1 MEPILPIAH
10 LEDSD
15 PTATPE
21 QFSQAIRLASLGMRH
36 IAISQF
42 FSVPLPCLM
51 QICGS
56 QIRAAARATH
66 QAVLQALHEMALSQR
81 YPAAT
86 IFWAKTFCAAILP
99 TPPAAQKPPKPERQ
113 QYYQGDTFDFTVY
126 NNDHEPNHD
135 Y

>member
-1 MEPILPIAH
+1 MELILRIAH
-10 LEDSD
+10 PEDSD
-15 PTATPE
+15 PIATPE
-21 QFSQAIRLASLGMRH
+21 QLSQAIRLAALGMRH

-42 FSVPLPCLM
+42 FSVSLPGLM
-51 QICGS
+51 QVCGS
-56 QIRAAARATH
+56 EIRAAARATH
-66 QAVLQALHEMALSQR
+66 QAVLQALHDMALSQR

-99 TPPAAQKPPKPERQ
+99 TPPASQKPSKPEPHR
-113 QYYQGDTFDFTVY
+113 YNTDDTFDFTVY